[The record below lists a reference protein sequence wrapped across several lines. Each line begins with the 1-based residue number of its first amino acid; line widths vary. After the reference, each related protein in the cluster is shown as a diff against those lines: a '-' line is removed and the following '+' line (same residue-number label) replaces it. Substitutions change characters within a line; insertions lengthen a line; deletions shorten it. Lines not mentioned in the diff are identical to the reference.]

1 MFLPFHYTLKTTEGE
16 IVEQDR
22 SNWYISEFLAD
33 QIFYC
38 GRDPEVFTEVT
49 FTDTR
54 DGNSHTYTKND
65 EKWKTILKELIDEL
79 EFRAGASPGLEDEY
93 MNGATLARIELEK
106 LA

>member
-1 MFLPFHYTLKTTEGE
+1 MYSPFHYTLKTTDGE

-79 EFRAGASPGLEDEY
+79 EFRAKEY
-93 MNGATLARIELEK
+93 HDGATLTRIELEK

>member
-1 MFLPFHYTLKTTEGE
+1 MFLPFHYTLKTTAGE

-22 SNWYISEFLAD
+22 SGRYISEFLAD
-33 QIFYC
+33 QIIYC

-79 EFRAGASPGLEDEY
+79 EFRAKEY
-93 MNGATLARIELEK
+93 HDGATLTRIELEK